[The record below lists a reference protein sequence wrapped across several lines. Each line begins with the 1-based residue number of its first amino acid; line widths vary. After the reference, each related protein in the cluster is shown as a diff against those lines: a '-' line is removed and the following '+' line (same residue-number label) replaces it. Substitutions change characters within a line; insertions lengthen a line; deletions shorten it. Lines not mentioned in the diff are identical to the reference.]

1 MQPFLR
7 PVGIGLILGLLSLL
21 FGVIWAVHL
30 TVNHESIHRRLNDS
44 AMSVIENKFVINSTG
59 GHSSHDG
66 SSQNHDGA
74 PSSQE
79 RTKTSEAAHDHGT
92 SSHNR
97 EAPASAAHTHDG
109 TREASGKQMA
119 NHHGHD
125 TPLME
130 TAHVRLTRGH
140 LHAMGLGLLTIC
152 VSLMLSLIKSPVKV
166 KTLASACVGIGGF
179 FYPFSWIIMGFR
191 TPALGIDGAA
201 ESVFPIAAFSV
212 FLVVTGIL
220 LTLFYVIKGVL
231 SKD

>member
-21 FGVIWAVHL
+21 FGVVWAVNL
-30 TVNHESIHRRLNDS
+30 TVNHDSIHKRLNDS

-59 GHSSHDG
+59 ANDHSSHDG
-66 SSQNHDGA
+66 SAQDHDAAHDHSAHDHGSPASMEHTHDGA
-74 PSSQE
+74 PSGGPI
-79 RTKTSEAAHDHGT
+79 D
-92 SSHNR
+92 
-97 EAPASAAHTHDG
+97 ASAQRAV
-109 TREASGKQMA
+109 

-125 TPLME
+125 TPWME
-130 TAHVRLTRGH
+130 AAHERLTRGH
-140 LHAMGLGLLTIC
+140 LHAMGLGLLAIC
-152 VSLMLSLIKSPVKV
+152 VSLTLSLIKAPVKI

-191 TPALGIDGAA
+191 TPALGMDGAA

-220 LTLFYVIKGVL
+220 LTLFYVIKGFL

>member
-30 TVNHESIHRRLNDS
+30 TVNHDSIHRRLNDS
-44 AMSVIENKFVINSTG
+44 AMSVIKDKFVINSTDTN

-66 SSQNHDGA
+66 SAHDHSAHDHGSPPHDREAPAPMEHAHDGA
-74 PSSQE
+74 PSGGPIDAGAE
-79 RTKTSEAAHDHGT
+79 RAV
-92 SSHNR
+92 
-97 EAPASAAHTHDG
+97 
-109 TREASGKQMA
+109 

-125 TPLME
+125 TPWME
-130 TAHVRLTRGH
+130 AAHERLTRGH
-140 LHAMGLGLLTIC
+140 LHAMGLGLLSIC
-152 VSLMLSLIKSPVKV
+152 VSLTLSLIKAQVKI

-179 FYPFSWIIMGFR
+179 FYPFSWIMMGFR
-191 TPALGIDGAA
+191 TPALGMDGAA
-201 ESVFPIAAFSV
+201 ESVFPIVAFSV

-220 LTLFYVIKGVL
+220 LTLFYVVKGFL